1 MRRSS
6 KWRRRRLGRLD
17 EFSPRND
24 TNAGHAARNGGN
36 RDLTGNKRVS
46 DALTVEAS
54 VLARLFGIRVLT
66 LDANVILSRP
76 QFSGRSP
83 VPHDAPIRSSRE
95 AAARPPERSRPIGGR
110 LADAERLIDEGV
122 ASLAASPSTR
132 VASPRAR

>member
-6 KWRRRRLGRLD
+6 RWRGRRLGRLD
-17 EFSPRND
+17 EFTPLDETS
-24 TNAGHAARNGGN
+24 AGDAARNGGD
-36 RDLTGNKRVS
+36 RDLPGRRRAS

-54 VLARLFGIRVLT
+54 VLARLFGIRLLT

-76 QFSGRSP
+76 RFSGLSP
-83 VPHDAPIRSSRE
+83 VPYDAPVRSSRE
-95 AAARPPERSRPIGGR
+95 AAARPPERSRAIGAK